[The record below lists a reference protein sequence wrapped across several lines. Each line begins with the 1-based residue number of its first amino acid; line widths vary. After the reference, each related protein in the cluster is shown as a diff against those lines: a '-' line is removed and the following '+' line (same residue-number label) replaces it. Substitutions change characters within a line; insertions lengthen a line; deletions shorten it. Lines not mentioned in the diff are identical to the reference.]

1 MFLIKKI
8 YSFYK
13 EYVLLFSSQH
23 ISLLHLR
30 CGPNALILV
39 TQGSWRCLGWAGH
52 GRIVEKS
59 WESFAPGWLGQGWG
73 GSVRPRVGNRS
84 MRKLVK
90 SRNRFKYDNCST
102 FLETRGWSLNTITD
116 RTASEI
122 SKYDGLVRMDSPLIY
137 TMHQI
142 THPRLK
148 FGYL

>member
-1 MFLIKKI
+1 MLLI
-8 YSFYK
+8 FYK
-13 EYVLLFSSQH
+13 LSVLW
-23 ISLLHLR
+23 ISAQNISWLHLR

-39 TQGSWRCLGWAGH
+39 TQGSWLCWAGLDTGVLRRRVERVSPPGGWA
-52 GRIVEKS
+52 R
-59 WESFAPGWLGQGWG
+59 GWG

-84 MRKLVK
+84 MRKLIK

-102 FLETRGWSLNTITD
+102 FLETQGWSLNTITD
-116 RTASEI
+116 RAASEI